1 MQDAKFFEQVLGLTK
16 PWEVKRVDL
25 DLKGKRVTVEIGV
38 EAGTQ
43 WCEEGVQLPIHG
55 YEEREWRHL
64 DTMQLTTVLRARVP
78 RVRREVFDELGES
91 TGWKTSMVQVPWATP
106 GSRWT
111 LMFEAWSIAVLQA
124 AESVQAACRLLGL
137 HWGSAHA
144 IMQRATERGLARRCV
159 EDVER
164 VGLDEPERSGDG
176 HGQKSFG
183 RGHDYASVCLDLDAG
198 RVLEVVRGRKTEQAR
213 EALRA
218 LPEPQRLKVRA
229 VCIDMSDAFDAAV
242 ALELPAALRV
252 YDKFH
257 VSKLLG
263 EAVDRVRRSEHKEL
277 SAQGDAVLKGSRHV
291 WLHDPANLT
300 DARHEWLQKLLEAD
314 LKTGK
319 AYGYRLNFYEFWSS
333 PDRETAAVFFKK
345 WHAGAVRC
353 ALPPIKRVAR
363 TLKAHLDG
371 LLNYFTHPI
380 TNAMTEG
387 LNSAIQ
393 KIKATARGFRNFA
406 HFRTRILFFLGK
418 LDLAPQVA

>member
-43 WCEEGVQLPIHG
+43 WCEEGVLLPIHG

-78 RVRREVFDELGES
+78 RVRREVLDEFGES
-91 TGWKTSMVQVPWATP
+91 RGTKTQMVQVPWATA

-111 LMFEAWSIAVLQA
+111 LMFEAWSLAVLQA
-124 AESVQAACRLLGL
+124 AESVQAACGLLGL
-137 HWGSAHA
+137 HWESAHA
-144 IMQRATERGLARRCV
+144 IMQRATERGLARRQV

-164 VGLDEPERSGDG
+164 VGLDE
-176 HGQKSFG
+176 KSFG

-218 LPEPQRLKVRA
+218 LPEPQRRQVKA

-277 SAQGDAVLKGSRHV
+277 SVQGDTVLKGSRYV

-300 DARHEWLQKLLEAD
+300 HARHEWLQKLLEAD
-314 LKTGK
+314 LRTGK
-319 AYGYRLNFYEFWSS
+319 AYGYRLNFYEFWAS
-333 PDRETAAVFFKK
+333 PDREAAALFFRK

-353 ALPPIKRVAR
+353 ALPPVKRVAR

-371 LLNYFTHPI
+371 LLNYFTHRI

-406 HFRTRILFFLGK
+406 HFRTRVLFFLGK
-418 LDLAPQVA
+418 LDLSPQVA